1 VANSSSM
8 RTCTKPPFVQTDF
21 LEVVS
26 EVGLATVVSGSRSL
40 LNGSV
45 LSASKE
51 MMINFIKPDSEVD

>member
-1 VANSSSM
+1 M